1 MKRALSIVDDIAL
14 GSLIFICAI
23 IALIEAL
30 NVITEKLP

>member
-1 MKRALSIVDDIAL
+1 MKRALSIVGDVAL

-23 IALIEAL
+23 IAVIEFL